1 MQTASV
7 QEVSSA
13 ADKWKEWNLL
23 QKSQIE
29 PTMQA
34 SVEAREQSVV
44 ARKNLADAT
53 KQFKK
58 SVKTL
63 TQTSSS
69 LDAARTSENAS
80 MIVQAVD
87 NVTKDAKLIVNSYKE
102 EIDNLT
108 RRCKSIETAY
118 TSLTQTLQ
126 ELPDPASLFVY
137 CSQEMQNRTSP
148 PLSGGLS
155 SQERDELMELRREV
169 AEYEVEFRS
178 LKNQDITIRKLEGR
192 IVELQAEADEQL
204 QEQLAKAREELI
216 ETEGRRA
223 AEALEREASMARRV
237 QKLELELKAER
248 AGREATQAH
257 LLDADEGV
265 SQREAAWEAQ
275 RQIFTDDLERLRE
288 IIQITTREKDELQLK
303 VAALQGKSSD
313 APLSGGNPVD
323 DLILE
328 RDAYEAEVSFI
339 CYHVHQDIFVSNPR
353 DRSLN

>member
-7 QEVSSA
+7 QEISA
-13 ADKWKEWNLL
+13 AAEKWKEWNSS

-29 PTMQA
+29 PTIQA
-34 SVEAREQSVV
+34 SVEAREQSLA

-63 TQTSSS
+63 SQTGSS
-69 LDAARTSENAS
+69 LDAALTPENAS
-80 MIVQAVD
+80 LTIQAVD
-87 NVTKDAKLIVNSYKE
+87 SVTRDAKVIVNSYKE

-126 ELPDPASLFVY
+126 ELPDPASLFVS
-137 CSQEMQNRTSP
+137 CAQEMQNRKAP
-148 PLSGGLS
+148 QPSGGLIS
-155 SQERDELMELRREV
+155 SQERDELVELRREV

-192 IVELQAEADEQL
+192 IAELQAEAEEKL
-204 QEQLAKAREELI
+204 HEQLAKAREELI
-216 ETEGRRA
+216 DTEGRRA
-223 AEALEREASMARRV
+223 AEALEREALMARKV

-303 VAALQGKSSD
+303 VAALQGKN
-313 APLSGGNPVD
+313 GGAILPGGTPVD

-328 RDAYEAEVSFI
+328 RDAYEAEVSVSLQ
-339 CYHVHQDIFVSNPR
+339 HVHI
-353 DRSLN
+353 